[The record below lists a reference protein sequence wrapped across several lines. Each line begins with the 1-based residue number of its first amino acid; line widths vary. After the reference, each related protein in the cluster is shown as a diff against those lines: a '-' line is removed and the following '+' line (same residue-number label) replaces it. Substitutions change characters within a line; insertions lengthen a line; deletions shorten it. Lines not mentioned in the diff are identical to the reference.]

1 MNGFKRIFYW
11 LKPYQGRLFS
21 IVILNIFSIG
31 FSIFSLTLLAPF
43 LMLLFDKMP
52 LVLEKPELILSS
64 EAIIQTFYY
73 YTSHIIISYGKEQAL
88 MFISALVLLAFLL
101 KNGLNYWANW
111 LLVPIRNGVVSD
123 IRNKLFYSILILP
136 VSFFSSQ
143 KKGDIISRCMS
154 DVQEVEVMILRSLQ
168 QIFREPLTILLYLIC
183 LFFISTKL
191 TLFVLLL
198 LPVGGTIIGL
208 ISRKLRK
215 KSLDAKNQM
224 GGLLS
229 IIEESISGLRVIKAF
244 NAIWSAEKV
253 FKKRNRKYTKLMIR
267 IYRKVDLSSPMS
279 EFLGTILVMIIMIY
293 GGSMVLSGENNLT
306 AELFITYIALFSQI
320 INPAKTISVASYNF
334 RKGMSSLDRIDWILE
349 ADERITEIENPVR
362 IKEFKNNIEFDNVSF
377 AYETENVL
385 KNINFKI
392 EKGKTY
398 AICGHSGAGKTTFT
412 DLLPRFYDVT
422 DGEIR
427 IDGTPIK
434 NIDIDDLRKLF
445 GMVTQDTVLF
455 NDTVFNNI
463 AFGKPE
469 ASEQKVKEAA
479 EISNSMEFIN
489 EMPEKLYAN
498 IGDRGVKLS
507 GGQRQRLSI
516 ARALLK
522 NPPILILDEATSA
535 LDTESERLVQDALNK
550 ILSDRTAIII
560 AHRLSTIKKADLILV
575 FDGGKIVEIGN
586 HQELIV
592 RDGIYRKM
600 LEMQSAFQMDE

>member
-1 MNGFKRIFYW
+1 MNGYKRIFYW

-21 IVILNIFSIG
+21 IVILNVFSIG

-52 LVLEKPELILSS
+52 LVFQKPDLVLTS

-73 YTSHIIISYGKEQAL
+73 YTSQIIISYGKEQAL
-88 MFISALVLLAFLL
+88 LFISALVLLAFLL

-111 LLVPIRNGVVSD
+111 LLVPIRNGVVRD
-123 IRNKLFYSILILP
+123 MRDKLFYTILILP

-143 KKGDIISRCMS
+143 RKGDIISRCMS

-168 QIFREPLTILLYLIC
+168 QIFREPLTILLYLIS
-183 LFFISTKL
+183 LFLISTKL

-229 IIEESISGLRVIKAF
+229 MIEESISGLRVIKAF

-253 FKKRNRKYTKLMIR
+253 FKKRNRKYTKLMIK

-293 GGSMVLSGENNLT
+293 GGSMVLSGENNLS

-334 RKGMSSLDRIDWILE
+334 RKGMSSLDRIDWILN
-349 ADERITEIENPVR
+349 ADERITEIENPIR
-362 IKEFKNNIEFDNVSF
+362 IQNFENDIVFDNVSF

-385 KNINFKI
+385 KNINFTI

-422 DGEIR
+422 EGEIR

-434 NIDIDDLRKLF
+434 NIDIDDLRMLF

-463 AFGKPE
+463 AFGKPD
-469 ASEQKVKEAA
+469 ASEEKVIEVAN
-479 EISNSMEFIN
+479 ISNSMEFVE
-489 EMPEKLYAN
+489 EMPEQLYTN

-575 FDGGKIVEIGN
+575 FDGGKIVESGT
-586 HQELIV
+586 HQELV
-592 RDGIYRKM
+592 EQDGIYRKM
-600 LEMQSAFQMDE
+600 LDMQSAFEIDE

>member
-1 MNGFKRIFYW
+1 MKGFKRILYW
-11 LKPYQGRLFS
+11 LKPYTGRLTS
-21 IVILNIFSIG
+21 IVVLNVFSIG

-52 LVLEKPELILSS
+52 LVLEKPDLILTSD
-64 EAIIQTFYY
+64 AVIQTFYY
-73 YTSHIIISYGKEQAL
+73 YTSYIITHYGKEQAL
-88 MFISALVLLAFLL
+88 LFISGLVFVAFIL
-101 KNGLNYWANW
+101 KNGFNYWANW
-111 LLVPIRNGVVSD
+111 LLVPARNGVVKD
-123 IRNKLFYSILILP
+123 MRDQLYHSILILP

-183 LFFISTKL
+183 LFFISVKL
-191 TLFVLLL
+191 TFFVLVL
-198 LPVGGTIIGL
+198 LPVGGAIIGL

-215 KSLDAKNQM
+215 RSLDAKNQM

-229 IIEESISGLRVIKAF
+229 MIEESISGLRVIKAF

-253 FKKRNRKYTKLMIR
+253 FRKRNKKYTKLMIK

-334 RKGMSSLDRIDWILE
+334 RKGMSSLDRIDWILN
-349 ADERITEIENPVR
+349 ADERITEIENPKR
-362 IKEFKNNIEFDNVSF
+362 MEHFKTDIVFDQVSF
-377 AYETENVL
+377 AYDTENVL
-385 KNINFKI
+385 KDINIKL

-412 DLLPRFYDVT
+412 DLLLRFYEVSN
-422 DGEIR
+422 GEIR

-434 NIDIDDLRKLF
+434 ELAIYDLRNLF
-445 GMVTQDTVLF
+445 GIVTQDTVLF

-469 ASEQKVKEAA
+469 TAEKKVIEVA

-489 EMPEKLYAN
+489 EMPEGLYTN

-522 NPPILILDEATSA
+522 NPPVLILDEATSA
-535 LDTESERLVQDALNK
+535 LDTESEQLVQDALNHV
-550 ILSDRTAIII
+550 LSDRTAIII

-575 FDGGKIVEIGN
+575 FDGGRIVETGN
-586 HQELIV
+586 HQELV
-592 RDGIYRKM
+592 EKDGIYRKM
-600 LEMQSAFQMDE
+600 LEMQSAFEIDA